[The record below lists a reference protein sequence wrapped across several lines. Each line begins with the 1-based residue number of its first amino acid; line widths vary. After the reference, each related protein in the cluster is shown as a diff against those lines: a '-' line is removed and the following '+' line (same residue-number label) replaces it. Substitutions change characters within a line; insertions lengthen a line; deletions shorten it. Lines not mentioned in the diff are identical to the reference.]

1 MFVCGYLNYEHI
13 FQGKNDAI
21 ASGTEYPKSPWK
33 KVIVWR
39 FNDKPVCLDFAVEA
53 HRSV

>member
-21 ASGTEYPKSPWK
+21 ASGTEYPNSP
-33 KVIVWR
+33 
-39 FNDKPVCLDFAVEA
+39 
-53 HRSV
+53 